1 MNSATMKAHRILLSV
16 LGAVALAAT
25 PGTAGNP
32 IPDDVKQGGFAIG
45 TQAYS
50 FKEFTAFEAIEK
62 TQAAGAKCIEFY
74 PRQKL
79 SKEKPDV
86 TLNHFMSDDDLAAVK
101 AKLAQHGVKAVNY
114 GVVGGKDEEEWRKIF
129 EFAKKMGLYAIT
141 TEDVKNID
149 IIEKCVKEFDI
160 KVGYHEHAK
169 RPLDRSYQLWDP
181 NFVAQLVKDRDP
193 RIGACADTGHWQT
206 SGLKPVECLKIL
218 KGRII
223 SSHLK
228 ERAVLGERTPDILY
242 GTGVGDVAGCLA
254 ELKAQGFDGNISI
267 EYENKWEDN
276 VPDIKACV
284 EFVKNWGEKNK

>member
-1 MNSATMKAHRILLSV
+1 MKSLHRIPLLLV
-16 LGAVALAAT
+16 AGALAAT
-25 PGTAGNP
+25 LATFAANP
-32 IPDDVKQGGFAIG
+32 ITDDLKQGGFAIG
-45 TQAYS
+45 PQAYS
-50 FKEFTAFEAIEK
+50 FNRFTAFEAIEK
-62 TQAAGAKCIEFY
+62 AQAAGAKCIEFY
-74 PRQKL
+74 PGQKL
-79 SKEKPDV
+79 SKEKPDAKLHH
-86 TLNHFMSDDDLAAVK
+86 TMSDEDFAALQ

-114 GVVGGKDEEEWRKIF
+114 GVVGGKDEAEWRQIF
-129 EFAKKMGLYAIT
+129 EFAKKLGLYAIT

-169 RPLDRSYQLWDP
+169 RPLDRSYEIWDP

-206 SGLKPVECLKIL
+206 SGLVPVECLKIL

-228 ERAVLGERTPDILY
+228 ERAKIGERLPDQVY
-242 GTGVGDVAGCLA
+242 GTGVSDIAGCLA
-254 ELKAQGFDGNISI
+254 ELKAQGFDGNIAV

-276 VPDIKACV
+276 VPDIKACIDY
-284 EFVKNWGEKNK
+284 VKAWGEKTK

>member
-1 MNSATMKAHRILLSV
+1 MDSATMKAHRILLSII
-16 LGAVALAAT
+16 GAAALIASQ
-25 PGTAGNP
+25 GLAGNP
-32 IPDDVKQGGFAIG
+32 IPDSVKQGGFAIG

-62 TQAAGAKCIEFY
+62 TQTAGAKCIEFY

-79 SKEKPDV
+79 SKEKPEV
-86 TLNHFMSDDDLAAVK
+86 TLNHFMSDEDMAAVK

-129 EFAKKMGLYAIT
+129 EFAKKMELYAIT

-149 IIEKCVKEFDI
+149 IIEKLVKEFDI

-169 RPLDRSYQLWDP
+169 RLDRAYQLWDP
-181 NFVAQLVKDRDP
+181 NYVAQLVKDRDP

-206 SGLKPVECLKIL
+206 SGLKPVDCLKIL

-228 ERAVLGERTPDILY
+228 EREKIGEKLPDIVY
-242 GTGVGDVAGCLA
+242 GTGVSDIAGCLA

-267 EYENKWEDN
+267 EYENKWDDN
-276 VPDIKACV
+276 VADIKTCV
-284 EFVKNWGEKNK
+284 EFVKSWGEKNK